1 MPAYAFHIRPECASA
16 ESSSPSSAVAE
27 CIARQSEP
35 FASHLESAPLA
46 TSQLRHCALIQ
57 HRLVGEL
64 FRNKIHEHLSSL

>member
-1 MPAYAFHIRPECASA
+1 MRSTPVQSA
-16 ESSSPSSAVAE
+16 QALRRSSPSSVGAE
-27 CIARQSEP
+27 CIARRSEP